1 MMAVTSKRATI
12 DEDYWQRF
20 PTSAELFA
28 RAKTAIPSGVTHDA
42 RSFGPFPVY
51 MSRAS
56 GAYKW
61 DADGHKLLD
70 HWMGHGALLLGHNH
84 PTVTQAVS
92 QALAR
97 GTHLGACHEDE
108 VEWAELVR
116 RLVPS
121 AEAVRFTMSGT
132 ESTML
137 ALRDA
142 RAYTRKPKVIR
153 FNGNF
158 HGWHDYAMVGYQPPF
173 DTPTSAGI
181 PNDLLGTMVSL
192 PQGDIEAVRRTVD
205 GDDQIGSVILEP
217 AGGSN
222 GVIPPEADFL
232 RELRELTTQ
241 RGLVLIFDEVI
252 TGFRWAPGGAQEYY
266 GVTPDLTTLAKIVA
280 GGLPGG
286 AVAGKADIM
295 DTQTFTG
302 DAKHDRFER
311 VLQQGTFNCNL
322 PSTAAGVA
330 ALKIVAEAEA
340 IDYSNRMG
348 KLLRDGMNDTLKRRG
363 AAGIVYG
370 ECSVF
375 HVMLGEGMAEA
386 VERRD
391 AVKLMGARGAAGP
404 LRKAMLIE
412 GVDFMRTG
420 GFTSVAHGQEEID
433 LTLSAF
439 GRAVERLQAE
449 GVV

>member
-1 MMAVTSKRATI
+1 MAVTSKRATI

-20 PTSAELFA
+20 PASAELFA
-28 RAKTAIPSGVTHDA
+28 RAKTAIPSGVTHDGRNFA
-42 RSFGPFPVY
+42 PFPVY
-51 MSRAS
+51 MSRAA

-61 DADGHKLLD
+61 DADGNKLLD

-84 PTVTQAVS
+84 PAVTQAVS
-92 QALAR
+92 EALAR

-142 RAYTRKPKVIR
+142 RAYTGKPKVIR
-153 FNGNF
+153 FQGNF

-173 DTPTSAGI
+173 DTPASAGV
-181 PNDLLGTMVSL
+181 PEAVLGTMVTL
-192 PQGDIEAVRRTVD
+192 PPADIEATTKALD
-205 GDDQIGSVILEP
+205 SDDEIGTVILEP

-222 GVIPPEADFL
+222 GIVPPDIQFL
-232 RELRELTTQ
+232 VELRELTAR
-241 RGLVLIFDEVI
+241 RGVVLIFDEVI
-252 TGFRWAPGGAQEYY
+252 TGFRWSPGGAQQYY
-266 GVTPDLTTLAKIVA
+266 GVTPDMTTMAKIVA
-280 GGLPGG
+280 GGMPGG
-286 AVAGKADIM
+286 AVAGKAEIM
-295 DTQTFTG
+295 ETQTFTG
-302 DAKHDRFER
+302 DAQHDRFQR

-322 PSTAAGVA
+322 PSTAAGIA
-330 ALKIVAEAEA
+330 ALKIVAEGEA
-340 IDYSNRMG
+340 TEYSSRMG
-348 KLLRDGMNDTLKRRG
+348 QVLRDGMNETLQRRG
-363 AAGIVYG
+363 AAGAVSG

-375 HVMLGEGMAEA
+375 HVMLGEGLAEA
-386 VERRD
+386 VAQRD
-391 AVKLMGARGAAGP
+391 VARLMGGRGAAGP
-404 LRKAMLIE
+404 LRKAMLLE

-420 GFTSVAHGQEEID
+420 GFTSVAHGEQEIE
-433 LTLSAF
+433 LTLGAF
-439 GRAVERLQAE
+439 DRAIERLQAE

>member
-1 MMAVTSKRATI
+1 MAVSTKRTTI
-12 DEDYWQRF
+12 DEEYWKRF

-28 RAKTAIPSGVTHDA
+28 RAKNAIPSGVTHDG
-42 RSFGPFPVY
+42 RSFSPFPVY
-51 MSRAS
+51 MRRAS

-61 DADGHKLLD
+61 DADGNKLLD

-92 QALAR
+92 EALAR

-108 VEWAELVR
+108 LEWAELVR
-116 RLVPS
+116 KLVPS
-121 AEAVRFTMSGT
+121 AEEVRFTMSGT

-142 RAYTRKPKVIR
+142 RAYTGKPKVIR
-153 FNGNF
+153 FQGNF

-173 DTPTSAGI
+173 DTPTSAGV
-181 PNDLLGTMVSL
+181 PDVVNSTMVTL
-192 PQGDIEAVRRTVD
+192 PPADIEAVKRVLD
-205 GDDQIGSVILEP
+205 ADDQIGTVILEP

-222 GVIPPEADFL
+222 GIIPPDVQFLRDL
-232 RELRELTTQ
+232 RELCTR
-241 RGLVLIFDEVI
+241 RKVVLIFDEVI
-252 TGFRWAPGGAQEYY
+252 TGFRWSPGGAQQYY
-266 GVTPDLTTLAKIVA
+266 GVTPDMTTMAKIVA

-286 AVAGKADIM
+286 AVAGKAGIM
-295 DTQTFTG
+295 EMQSFTG

-330 ALKIVAEAEA
+330 ALKIVARGEATE
-340 IDYSNRMG
+340 YSNRMG
-348 KLLRDGMNDTLKRRG
+348 KILRDGMNETLRRRG
-363 AAGIVYG
+363 APGVAYG
-370 ECSVF
+370 ECSIF
-375 HVMLGEGMAEA
+375 HVILGEGMAEA
-386 VERRD
+386 VAQRD
-391 AVKLMGARGAAGP
+391 VTRLMGARGAAAP
-404 LRKAMLIE
+404 LRKAMLLE

-420 GFTSVAHGQEEID
+420 GFTSIAHGDEEIK
-433 LTLSAF
+433 LTLLAF
-439 GRAVERLQAE
+439 DRAIERLQAE